1 MRTRDAY
8 AIQKRLYTVDDVW
21 ELQCQP
27 GNGDRHYELV
37 NGELTEMS
45 PANTLHAWLAQRIS
59 RSIGNFAEPQGFGF
73 VLVEGGFFPIGDRHT
88 LLAPDVAFVSK
99 ARMPIPMPNT
109 FLGFMP
115 DLAVEIR
122 SPRNTVSELREKA
135 GTYLRHGT
143 RLVWLVLPETEGVE
157 VCRSGADGQVR
168 VEFVGIEG
176 VLSGEDVL
184 PGFKLKLRLLF
195 PDQRS

>member
-1 MRTRDAY
+1 M

-27 GNGDRHYELV
+27 GNGDRHYELI

-109 FLGFMP
+109 FLGIMP

-122 SPRNTVSELREKA
+122 SPSNTMAELRRKTA
-135 GTYLRHGT
+135 IYLRNGT
-143 RLVWLVLPETEGVE
+143 QLVWIVKPEQKSVD
-157 VCRSGADGQVR
+157 VCRLDDDEQISMESVKPSGK
-168 VEFVGIEG
+168 
-176 VLSGEDVL
+176 LCGEQVL
-184 PGFKLKLRLLF
+184 PGFEFELRELF
-195 PDQRS
+195 AELDN